1 MRVTCS
7 IIIRFYFRLPLLI
20 IRLQKLHRDYVFFT
34 GVIMKKIH
42 SYLSRSIV
50 ISVFFIILSGC
61 SSTGSSESARSP
73 LSSGFIRTEIYCGLN
88 KPHGGVVSEAD
99 WQKFL
104 NDTVTPVFKTGYSVM
119 NAEGRWMD
127 TQTERT
133 ITEKTKIIVI
143 IYQWNNEIHS
153 AIDKIIATYKKNFQQ
168 QAVMRLDY
176 RVSARFL

>member
-1 MRVTCS
+1 M
-7 IIIRFYFRLPLLI
+7 
-20 IRLQKLHRDYVFFT
+20 HRDNFFFP
-34 GVIMKKIH
+34 GVIMKKIC

-50 ISVFFIILSGC
+50 IFSVFFIILSGC
-61 SSTGSSESARSP
+61 SSTGSSESSRSH
-73 LSSGFIRTEIYCGLN
+73 LSSGYIRTEIYCGLS
-88 KPHGGVVSEAD
+88 KPDGGVVSETE

-127 TQTERT
+127 TQNRST

-143 IYQWNNEIHS
+143 IYQWNREIHS
-153 AIDKIIATYKKNFQQ
+153 AIDKIISTYKKRFQQ

-176 RVSARFL
+176 RITARFL